1 MISSRQN
8 VRVKEAAKLRLRRQR
23 SRQGRFLI
31 DGARE
36 LTRALDLS
44 TAARIEIHEAFVCD
58 QFCTLSEARL
68 VVERLEHAG
77 IEVARVTPA
86 VFEKLCFGRREDGV
100 VAVAS
105 AQPVSLD
112 DLQLPSCPLVG
123 VLEGIEKP
131 GNVGAILR
139 SADGAGLDGVI
150 LVDERTDRY
159 NPSTI
164 RASLGTVFAPNICSA
179 TMVQT
184 HQWIHS
190 RKIPLVAACPDAEM
204 LYTQVD
210 YRAGAAIVLG
220 SEAEGLSPEWQDK
233 QVLTVKLPMQGVA
246 DSLNVSATAAVL
258 FYEARRQRDGA

>member
-1 MISSRQN
+1 MITSRQN

-44 TAARIEIHEAFVCD
+44 SAARIEIHEAFVCD

-77 IEVARVTPA
+77 IEVVQVTPA

-105 AQPVSLD
+105 AQPVPLD
-112 DLQLPSCPLVG
+112 DLQLPPCPLVG

-150 LVDERTDRY
+150 LVDERRQPECVGDR
-159 NPSTI
+159 S
-164 RASLGTVFAPNICSA
+164 G
-179 TMVQT
+179 
-184 HQWIHS
+184 
-190 RKIPLVAACPDAEM
+190 
-204 LYTQVD
+204 
-210 YRAGAAIVLG
+210 
-220 SEAEGLSPEWQDK
+220 
-233 QVLTVKLPMQGVA
+233 
-246 DSLNVSATAAVL
+246 AVL
-258 FYEARRQRDGA
+258 RGQAAEACIAFNHLEFFLPASIKFLWLPTHTSRLGFANRLGIHRSIR